1 MSKETEHI
9 DIPNKLY
16 FRIGEV
22 ADIVGVD
29 SHVLRYWEKEM
40 GMSPHRSNS
49 GQRLYR
55 KVDIVYFLKI
65 KHLIHTEG
73 YTIGGAK
80 QALLA
85 NDHNAIHT
93 TQLNDLQS
101 KLTDIQSQL
110 TALRQKLRS

>member
-1 MSKETEHI
+1 MSNDTDQI

-16 FRIGEV
+16 CGWR
-22 ADIVGVD
+22 
-29 SHVLRYWEKEM
+29 SCRYCRCRQSCPTLLGKGM
-40 GMSPHRSNS
+40 GMTPHRSNS

-80 QALLA
+80 QALQA
-85 NDHNAIHT
+85 NEHTAIHT
-93 TQLNDLQS
+93 KQ
-101 KLTDIQSQL
+101 LTDLHTKLQESSQN
-110 TALRQKLRS
+110 

>member
-1 MSKETEHI
+1 MSNDTDQIE
-9 DIPNKLY
+9 IPNKLY

-40 GMSPHRSNS
+40 GMEPHRSNS

-80 QALLA
+80 QALQA
-85 NDHNAIHT
+85 NDHTAIHT
-93 TQLNDLQS
+93 KQADRSTHKASRHPN
-101 KLTDIQSQL
+101 KTDRIS
-110 TALRQKLRS
+110 TKTRS

>member
-80 QALLA
+80 QALQT
-85 NDHNAIHT
+85 NEHNAIHT
-93 TQLNDLQS
+93 TQLSDLQT
-101 KLTDIQSQL
+101 KLMDIQSQL
-110 TALRQKLRS
+110 TVLRQKLRS

>member
-1 MSKETEHI
+1 MSNEAENS

-40 GMSPHRSNS
+40 GMQPHRSNS

-65 KHLIHTEG
+65 KHLIHVEG

-80 QALLA
+80 KALESNNQTAIDTSRIEELQQKLLA
-85 NDHNAIHT
+85 
-93 TQLNDLQS
+93 
-101 KLTDIQSQL
+101 IQQQL
-110 TALRQKLRS
+110 TALKQRLQH

>member
-40 GMSPHRSNS
+40 GMSPHRSIPDS
-49 GQRLYR
+49 
-55 KVDIVYFLKI
+55 VCI
-65 KHLIHTEG
+65 
-73 YTIGGAK
+73 A
-80 QALLA
+80 
-85 NDHNAIHT
+85 
-93 TQLNDLQS
+93 
-101 KLTDIQSQL
+101 KLTCLFQ
-110 TALRQKLRS
+110 RSNISFTLKAIRLAEQNKPCKPTTTTPFTQHN

>member
-1 MSKETEHI
+1 MSNDTEHI

-40 GMSPHRSNS
+40 GMKPHRSNS

-55 KVDIVYFLKI
+55 KVDIVYFVKI

-80 QALLA
+80 QALQA
-85 NDHNAIHT
+85 NDHTAIHT
-93 TQLNDLQS
+93 QQLADLHA
-101 KLTDIQSQL
+101 KLQDLQSQL
-110 TALRQKLRS
+110 TAFRQKLRS

>member
-1 MSKETEHI
+1 MSKDTEHI

-40 GMSPHRSNS
+40 EMSPHRSNS

-55 KVDIVYFLKI
+55 KLDIVHFLKI

-80 QALLA
+80 QALQA
-85 NDHNAIHT
+85 KDHNAIYT
-93 TQLNDLQS
+93 TQLKDLHT
-101 KLTDIQSQL
+101 KLTDIQTQL
-110 TALRQKLRS
+110 TALRTKLRS

>member
-1 MSKETEHI
+1 MSKDTDQN

-22 ADIVGVD
+22 ADIVSVD

-40 GMSPHRSNS
+40 GMKPHRSNS

-80 QALLA
+80 QALQA
-85 NDHNAIHT
+85 NDRTAIHT
-93 TQLNDLQS
+93 TQLVDLQTKLQEIQS
-101 KLTDIQSQL
+101 KLSSLQQT
-110 TALRQKLRS
+110 LRS

>member
-1 MSKETEHI
+1 MSNDTEHI

-40 GMSPHRSNS
+40 DMKPHRSNS

-55 KVDIVYFLKI
+55 KVDIVYFVKI

-80 QALLA
+80 QALQA
-85 NDHNAIHT
+85 NDHTAIHT
-93 TQLNDLQS
+93 KQLTDLQA
-101 KLTDIQSQL
+101 KLQDLQAQL

>member
-1 MSKETEHI
+1 MSTFKEEPEL
-9 DIPNKLY
+9 PNKLY

-22 ADIVGVD
+22 ANIVGVD

-40 GMSPHRSNS
+40 DMKPHRSNS

-65 KHLIHTEG
+65 KQLIHGEG

-80 QALLA
+80 QALQQDTQSSVQA
-85 NDHNAIHT
+85 N
-93 TQLNDLQS
+93 QLQTIQQQLLQ
-101 KLTDIQSQL
+101 IQSDL
-110 TALRQKLRS
+110 LALSKKLHY

>member
-1 MSKETEHI
+1 MSNETDQI

-40 GMSPHRSNS
+40 GMKPHRSNS

-55 KVDIVYFLKI
+55 KVDIVHFLKI

-80 QALLA
+80 QALQT
-85 NDHNAIHT
+85 NDHTSIHT
-93 TQLNDLQS
+93 KQLTDLHTKLQDLQA
-101 KLTDIQSQL
+101 QL
-110 TALRQKLRS
+110 TAFRQKLRS

>member
-1 MSKETEHI
+1 MSNETENT

-40 GMSPHRSNS
+40 GMRPHRSNS

-55 KVDIVYFLKI
+55 KVDIIQFLKI

-80 QALLA
+80 KALES
-85 NDHNAIHT
+85 NHQTAIDT
-93 TQLNDLQS
+93 TRLEELQQ
-101 KLTDIQSQL
+101 KLLEIQQRL
-110 TALRQKLRS
+110 TALKKQLED